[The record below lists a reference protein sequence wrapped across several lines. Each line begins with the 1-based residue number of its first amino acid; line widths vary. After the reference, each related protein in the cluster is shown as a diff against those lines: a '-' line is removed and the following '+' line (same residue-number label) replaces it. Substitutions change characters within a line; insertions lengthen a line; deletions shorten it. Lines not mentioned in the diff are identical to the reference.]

1 MNGLQRI
8 SAFAWHQDIVYLVG
22 IALLVALLLYRFKPG
37 VRRTLANTLGF
48 FLASLA
54 GLFVSGIVD
63 YLGFAGAAS
72 ALHEIFIIAEGMAVI
87 RLAGLFVFRILLPLA
102 RLNPPSI
109 LEDMLVIMTYLIW
122 GMVRLRYAGVDLSGI
137 VTTSAV
143 ITAVIAFSMQDTLG
157 NILGGLALELDN
169 SFEIGDWIKADDVV
183 GKVVDIRWRSTSV
196 ETRNWE
202 TVVIPNSVLMK
213 TKFSVLGK
221 RVGQPEQWRRWV
233 WFNVEYGIP
242 PVRVIDIVQKAIQA
256 ADIPLVAKQPAPN
269 CVMMDFDKSAARY
282 AVRYWLTDLA
292 NDDPTDSAVRTHI
305 YAALARA
312 GVRLPVPEQNVH
324 VIKEGAK
331 QSQARHSRET
341 SRRIDALRKIAL
353 FRLFSESELQAVAES
368 LKFAPFAK
376 GDVITRQ
383 GAVAHWLY
391 ILTEGEAEV
400 VLETPAGKRTLN
412 SIQAPSFF
420 GEMGMMT
427 GAPRSSTV
435 TAKTDVECY
444 QLDKKSFESIIH
456 SRPSIAEEITQVL
469 VARQAELH
477 TVQDDLAEAQ
487 RSKAQQQSEILER
500 VKRFFG
506 LGEQEP

>member
-1 MNGLQRI
+1 MIALQRI
-8 SAFAWHQDIVYLVG
+8 SDLAWHQDIVYLAG
-22 IALLVALLLYRFKPG
+22 IVMLAALVLYRFKPG
-37 VRRTLANTLGF
+37 VRRTLTNTLGF
-48 FLASLA
+48 FLACLA
-54 GLFVSGIVD
+54 GLFMSGVFA
-63 YLGFAGAAS
+63 YLGFANAAS
-72 ALHEIFIIAEGMAVI
+72 ALHEIFIVAEGMAVI
-87 RLAGLFVFRILLPLA
+87 RLTGLFVFRILLPLA

-109 LEDMLVIMTYLIW
+109 LEDMLVILIYIAW

-183 GKVVDIRWRSTSV
+183 GKVVDIRWRSTSI

-221 RVGQPEQWRRWV
+221 RMGQSEQWRRWV
-233 WFNVEYGIP
+233 WFNVDYDIP
-242 PVRVIDIVQKAIQA
+242 PARVIGIVQKAIQD

-269 CVMMDFDKSAARY
+269 CVMMDFDSSSARY

-292 NDDPTDSAVRTHI
+292 VDDPTDSAVRTHV

-312 GVRLPVPEQNVH
+312 GIRLSVPGHNVH
-324 VIKEGAK
+324 VIKESEK
-331 QSQARHSRET
+331 HDQARQSREIA
-341 SRRIDALRKIAL
+341 RRIEALRKIDL

-368 LKFAPFAK
+368 LRFAPFAR

-400 VLETPAGKRTLN
+400 VLETPAGKRLLN
-412 SIQAPSFF
+412 PIQAPGFF

-427 GAPRSSTV
+427 GAPRSTTI

-456 SRPSIAEEITQVL
+456 SRPSMAEEITQVL

-477 TVQDDLAEAQ
+477 AVLNDLAEAQ
-487 RSKAQQQSEILER
+487 RSETQQQSEILKQ

-506 LGEQEP
+506 LG

>member
-1 MNGLQRI
+1 MNELQRI
-8 SAFAWHQDIVYLVG
+8 SAFAWHQDIAYLIG
-22 IALLVALLLYRFKPG
+22 IVLLAALLLYRFKPA

-48 FLASLA
+48 FFACLG
-54 GLFVSGIVD
+54 GLFISGIVD
-63 YLGFAGAAS
+63 HLGFAGAAS
-72 ALHEIFIIAEGMAVI
+72 ALHELFIVAEGMAVI
-87 RLAGLFVFRILLPLA
+87 RLSGLFVFRILLPLV
-102 RLNPPSI
+102 RLTPPSI
-109 LEDMLVIMTYLIW
+109 LEDMLVILAYIIW

-169 SFEIGDWIKADDVV
+169 SFEIGDWIKADDVI
-183 GKVVDIRWRSTSV
+183 GKVVDIRWRSTSI

-233 WFNVEYGIP
+233 WFNVDYSVP
-242 PVRVIDIVQKAIQA
+242 PVRVTNIVENAIQA

-269 CVMMDFDKSAARY
+269 CIMMDFDKSSARY

-305 YAALARA
+305 YTALARA
-312 GVRLPVPEQNVH
+312 GIRLPVPEQNVH
-324 VIKEGAK
+324 VIKEGEK
-331 QSQARHSRET
+331 QDQARHTRET
-341 SRRIDALRKIAL
+341 NRRIAALRKIDL
-353 FRLFSESELQAVAES
+353 FRLFSESELHAVAES

-376 GDVITRQ
+376 GDAITTQ

-391 ILTEGEAEV
+391 ILTEGETDV
-400 VLETPAGKRTLN
+400 VLETPNGKRTLN
-412 SIQAPSFF
+412 SIKAPSFF

-427 GAPRSSTV
+427 GAPRSATV

-444 QLDKKSFESIIH
+444 RLDKKSFESIIH
-456 SRPSIAEEITQVL
+456 SRPSMAEEITQVL

-477 TVQDDLAEAQ
+477 SVQDDLAEAQ
-487 RSKAQQQSEILER
+487 RSQAQQHSEILSM

-506 LGEQEP
+506 L

>member
-1 MNGLQRI
+1 MNALQQI
-8 SAFAWHQDIVYLVG
+8 SAFAWHQNITYLVG
-22 IALLVALLLYRFKPG
+22 IVLLVALLLFRFKPG
-37 VRRTLANTLGF
+37 MRRTLANTLGF
-48 FLASLA
+48 FLACLA

-72 ALHEIFIIAEGMAVI
+72 ALHEIFIVAEGMAVI

-109 LEDMLVIMTYLIW
+109 LEDLLVILTYIIW
-122 GMVRLRYAGVDLSGI
+122 GIVRLRYAGVDLSGI
-137 VTTSAV
+137 VATSAV

-169 SFEIGDWIKADDVV
+169 SFEIGDWIKADDVI

-213 TKFSVLGK
+213 AKFSVLGK
-221 RVGQPEQWRRWV
+221 RVGEPEQWRRWV
-233 WFNVEYGIP
+233 WFNVDYGIP
-242 PVRVIDIVQKAIQA
+242 PVRVIEIVQQAIQG

-269 CVMMDFDKSAARY
+269 CIMMDFDKSSARY

-312 GVRLPVPEQNVH
+312 GIRLPVPEQNVH
-324 VIKEGAK
+324 VIKEGEK
-331 QSQARHSRET
+331 QNQARQSRET
-341 SRRIDALRKIAL
+341 ARRIDALRKIDL

-400 VLETPAGKRTLN
+400 VLETPAGKHTLN

-427 GAPRSSTV
+427 GAPRSATV

-444 QLDKKSFESIIH
+444 QLDKKSFESIIQ

-477 TVQDDLAEAQ
+477 SVQDDLAEAE
-487 RSKAQQQSEILER
+487 RSKAQQHSEILDR

-506 LGEQEP
+506 L

>member
-1 MNGLQRI
+1 MNGLQQI
-8 SAFAWHQDIVYLVG
+8 SAYAWHQDIGYLIG
-22 IALLVALLLYRFKPG
+22 IVLLVALLLFRFKPG

-48 FLASLA
+48 FLACLV
-54 GLFVSGIVD
+54 GLFISGIVE
-63 YLGFAGAAS
+63 YLGFGSAAS
-72 ALHEIFIIAEGMAVI
+72 ALHEIFILAEGMAVI

-109 LEDMLVIMTYLIW
+109 LEDMLVILTYLIW

-169 SFEIGDWIKADDVV
+169 SFEIGDWIKADDVI

-221 RVGQPEQWRRWV
+221 RAAQPEQWRRWV
-233 WFNVEYGIP
+233 WFNVDYGIP
-242 PVRVIDIVQKAIQA
+242 PVRVIEIVQKAIQD
-256 ADIPLVAKQPAPN
+256 ADIQLVAKQPAPN
-269 CVMMDFDKSAARY
+269 CVMMDFDKSSARY

-312 GVRLPVPEQNVH
+312 GIRLPVPEQNVH
-324 VIKEGAK
+324 LIKEGEK
-331 QSQARHSRET
+331 QAQARQSRET
-341 SRRIDALRKIAL
+341 ARRIDALRKIDL

-368 LKFAPFAK
+368 LKYAPFAK

-391 ILTEGEAEV
+391 ILTQGEAEV
-400 VLETPAGKRTLN
+400 VLETPAGKHTLN

-477 TVQDDLAEAQ
+477 AVLNDLAEAQ
-487 RSKAQQQSEILER
+487 DTKAQQHSEILDR

-506 LGEQEP
+506 L